1 MNGFTL
7 HLQSATQYQRVDDVA
22 SFVGSDGSGTF
33 GLLPQHERFM
43 TVVEFG
49 LARYRGF
56 DNVWYYL
63 ALPGA
68 LVYFVD
74 NALYVSTRRY
84 VVGDDCQRVAATL
97 AETLRTEEHEILQL
111 KGTLVK
117 LEHEMMR
124 RLWHVGL
131 TED

>member
-7 HLQSATQYQRVDDVA
+7 HLQSATQYQRVEDVL
-22 SFVGSDGSGTF
+22 SFVGSDASGTF
-33 GLLPQHERFM
+33 GLMPHHERFM

-49 LARYRGF
+49 LARYRGY
-56 DNVWYYL
+56 DAVWHYL

-74 NALYVSTRRY
+74 NALFLSTRRY
-84 VVGDDCQRVAATL
+84 VVGDDCQKVAATL
-97 AETLRTEEHEILQL
+97 AETLRAEERAVLQL

-124 RLWHVGL
+124 RLWHVGMS
-131 TED
+131 ED

>member
-7 HLQSATQYQRVDDVA
+7 HLQSATQYQRVEDVA
-22 SFVGSDGSGTF
+22 SFVASDDSGTF

-74 NALYVSTRRY
+74 NALYLSTRRY
-84 VVGDDCQRVAATL
+84 VVGDDCPGRRGTSTDCVSL
-97 AETLRTEEHEILQL
+97 PWCCSITLRSKL
-111 KGTLVK
+111 KRS
-117 LEHEMMR
+117 MNC
-124 RLWHVGL
+124 
-131 TED
+131 